1 VSGGKS
7 ATLTNEVTMES
18 LTKLYDEG
26 GRDAI
31 RDYAARITPPDELAS
46 MKTFLAGW
54 FAAQESY
61 GVGVYA
67 ER

>member
-1 VSGGKS
+1 
-7 ATLTNEVTMES
+7 MES